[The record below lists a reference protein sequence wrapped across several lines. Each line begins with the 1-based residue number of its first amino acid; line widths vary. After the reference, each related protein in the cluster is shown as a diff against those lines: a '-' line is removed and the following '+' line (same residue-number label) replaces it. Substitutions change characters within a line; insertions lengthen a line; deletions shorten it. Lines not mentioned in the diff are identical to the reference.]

1 MSMDDNT
8 RYEDFLDQIREVNGR
23 HKREDQFIEGI
34 AESGAQGESA
44 LGPLGDRV
52 RTIREQKKLTL
63 ADVAS
68 RTGFDESFLQK
79 IEDNKIS
86 PPLGD
91 LIKLGKALDMK
102 MGFFISGG
110 ETQAYTVVRR
120 DDRRKIARRAASQDE
135 AYGYTYQ
142 SLAPGKTDRHM
153 EPFLITLEP
162 SEDEELSTHEGQ
174 EFIFVM
180 EGSMEA
186 VIGDDRLVLTA
197 GDSIYYDSNVPHM
210 VRCVDGPATKILA
223 VLYAYDK

>member
-1 MSMDDNT
+1 
-8 RYEDFLDQIREVNGR
+8 
-23 HKREDQFIEGI
+23 
-34 AESGAQGESA
+34 
-44 LGPLGDRV
+44 
-52 RTIREQKKLTL
+52 
-63 ADVAS
+63 
-68 RTGFDESFLQK
+68 
-79 IEDNKIS
+79 
-86 PPLGD
+86 
-91 LIKLGKALDMK
+91 
-102 MGFFISGG
+102 
-110 ETQAYTVVRR
+110 
-120 DDRRKIARRAASQDE
+120 
-135 AYGYTYQ
+135 
-142 SLAPGKTDRHM
+142 M

>member
-120 DDRRKIARRAASQDE
+120 DDRRKIARGPPARTKRTGTRISHWRRAKPT
-135 AYGYTYQ
+135 GTW
-142 SLAPGKTDRHM
+142 SL
-153 EPFLITLEP
+153 F
-162 SEDEELSTHEGQ
+162 
-174 EFIFVM
+174 
-180 EGSMEA
+180 
-186 VIGDDRLVLTA
+186 
-197 GDSIYYDSNVPHM
+197 
-210 VRCVDGPATKILA
+210 
-223 VLYAYDK
+223 